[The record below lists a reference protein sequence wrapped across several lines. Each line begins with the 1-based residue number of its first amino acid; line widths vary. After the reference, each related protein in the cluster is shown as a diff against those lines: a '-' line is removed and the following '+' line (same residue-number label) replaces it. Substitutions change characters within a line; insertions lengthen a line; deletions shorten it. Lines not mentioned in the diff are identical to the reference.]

1 METYAEIK
9 NDKEENIK
17 LLYEQYAQKL
27 LTYAT
32 RTWNLEQDVAWDL
45 IYKTIYKADEVADK
59 YKFEGEQKFA
69 SFIFKIFIN
78 QVRDHLRR
86 VKTQPKAID
95 NAELNDH
102 IINNQAANNSARVTN
117 ASPALKILEAELNKL
132 EDWQRILMLLR
143 SQDMPYNEISKYVNK
158 PEKHLKVYYARLKQQ
173 LTDTINQ
180 QLNKK

>member
-1 METYAEIK
+1 MESYAEIK
-9 NDKEENIK
+9 NNKEENIK

-27 LTYAT
+27 FVYAT
-32 RTWNLEQDVAWDL
+32 RTWKLEQDTAWDL

-59 YKFEGEQKFA
+59 YKFDGEQKFA

-78 QVRDHLRR
+78 QIRDHLRQ
-86 VKTQPKAID
+86 VKSQPKAID
-95 NAELNDH
+95 SAELNDH
-102 IINNQAANNSARVTN
+102 IINNQPAASGVKNTN
-117 ASPALKILEAELNKL
+117 TSPALKILEAELNKL

-158 PEKHLKVYYARLKQQ
+158 PEKNLKVYYARLKQQ

>member
-1 METYAEIK
+1 MESYAEIK
-9 NDKEENIK
+9 NEKEESIK

-27 LTYAT
+27 LTYAI
-32 RTWNLEQDVAWDL
+32 RTWKLEQDIAWDI

-78 QVRDHLRR
+78 QIRDHLRQ
-86 VKTQPKAID
+86 VKSQPKSID
-95 NAELNDH
+95 SAELNDH
-102 IINNQAANNSARVTN
+102 IINNQPAASGAKNTST
-117 ASPALKILEAELNKL
+117 SPALKILEAELNKL

-143 SQDMPYNEISKYVNK
+143 SQDMSYNEISKYVNK